1 MRPPKCLRCGGE
13 HWSREGC
20 AKAAIAPLK
29 FQGVEIVFDKPTASK
44 EIGADLGRQAAL
56 SASGGAIPAATKRED
71 AVAAPVDHN
80 AQSSRAPR
88 RGKGQKIPL
97 SAKADD
103 LRLELERLTGMK
115 VRLLDTDKTR
125 TYNREYMRKQR
136 RSGKTEKGVAP

>member
-13 HWSREGC
+13 HWSREPC
-20 AKAAIAPLK
+20 AA
-29 FQGVEIVFDKPTASK
+29 QGKKSESAVLG
-44 EIGADLGRQAAL
+44 IGADLGRQAAL

-115 VRLLDTDKTR
+115 VRLLDPDKTR